1 MDGSLTDGQL
11 QALRN
16 LAAKRS
22 GVITDFVNIADAR
35 QLTELGLA
43 ARSRQGWDITAAG
56 LACLDVVDG
65 SGDDR
70 GSSVRDLHPVRREED
85 DAAE

>member
-22 GVITDFVNIADAR
+22 GVITAFVNIADAR
-35 QLTELGLA
+35 ELTALGLA
-43 ARSRQGWDITAAG
+43 ARSRQGWDITAMG
-56 LACLDVVDG
+56 LARLAVADE
-65 SGDDR
+65 SGGDHGLLVTDLQL
-70 GSSVRDLHPVRREED
+70 VRKEED
-85 DAAE
+85 GPAQ